1 KSDSWYFLI
10 CMIIVPLLYLP
21 DYFLIYQ
28 KISFFVKYYP
38 GNNYSAKRKG
48 TLLNALIKK
57 NLSYSFF
64 AS

>member
-1 KSDSWYFLI
+1 
-10 CMIIVPLLYLP
+10 MIIVPLLYLP

-48 TLLNALIKK
+48 TLLNALMKK